1 MKLAEALV
9 FRADKQKRLEQLKV
23 RLLRNAK
30 VQEGDQPAED
40 PAQLLTE
47 YETTATEFMDLIK
60 QINLTNAS
68 AMLGE
73 QSLTEA
79 LAQRD
84 ILRLRQSTYRDLAQS
99 ASVVQSIATRSE
111 VKFRSTVSVAA
122 IQKQADQL
130 AKELRDLDSR
140 IQEANW
146 KIELEK

>member
-9 FRADKQKRLEQLKV
+9 FRADKQKRLEQIKA

-40 PAQLLTE
+40 PAQLLVE
-47 YETTATEFMDLIK
+47 YESTATEFMDLIK

-99 ASVVQSIATRSE
+99 ASVVQSVATRSE
-111 VKFRSTVSVAA
+111 VKFKSTVSVAA

-130 AKELRDLDSR
+130 ARELRDLDAR